1 MEIEEIKRAIEDHE
15 ARIRKLEGINPL
27 KQVNKKEKSLREF
40 VNEHKNE
47 SDVDKT
53 ILILFFKEK
62 FIGIEGI
69 TSRDVTEGFR
79 EIREKAPG
87 NIADKFQQLAKRG
100 LITSS
105 KLSKKLNSWTY
116 TNSGEEYIASIKK

>member
-1 MEIEEIKRAIEDHE
+1 MELEELKRIIEDHE
-15 ARIRKLEGINPL
+15 ARIKKLEGIDISPQVKT
-27 KQVNKKEKSLREF
+27 KQKSLREF

-53 ILILFFKEK
+53 MLILFFKEK
-62 FIGIEGI
+62 FMGIEGI

-79 EIREKAPG
+79 EIREKVPG

-100 LITSS
+100 LITPS

-116 TNSGEEYIASIKK
+116 TNSGEEYITNIKK